1 MNLNNG
7 KEVNMI
13 KPIEFDELALLEIG
27 NSLEIAGV
35 FYANDIKDILIML
48 PDEVLVEPLEVI
60 HPTLEQWTQIIKQSD
75 MKEVEGMS
83 KGQKI
88 ILRKSTRQIEQ
99 KVSWE
104 VFRRDNYTCRYC
116 GANDQPLTVDHVV
129 VWEEMGP
136 SIPMNLISSC
146 KKCNNKRGTMRYEAW
161 IESPHYLSN
170 IPKLPVD
177 VIAANVRVIADI
189 PYIKEHLLR
198 NVRRSR

>member
-1 MNLNNG
+1 MRINVIN
-7 KEVNMI
+7 I
-13 KPIEFDELALLEIG
+13 TDFDLHSIG
-27 NSLEIAGV
+27 NEREITGV
-35 FYANDIKDILIML
+35 LYDDILVML
-48 PDEVLVEPLEVI
+48 PDTEGFMSLDIVS
-60 HPTLEQWTQIIKQSD
+60 PTLDQWTKIVRQSD
-75 MKEVEGMS
+75 LKEIEGMS
-83 KGQKI
+83 KGQKV

-116 GANDQPLTVDHVV
+116 GANDRPLTVDHIV

-161 IESPHYLSN
+161 LENPYYLSMV
-170 IPKLPVD
+170 PSLTVD
-177 VIAANVRVIADI
+177 VIAENVRAIADI

-198 NVRRSR
+198 NVKRSR

>member
-7 KEVNMI
+7 KEERMSKVI
-13 KPIEFDELALLEIG
+13 KFEDFDLTQVGNTMEIE
-27 NSLEIAGV
+27 GV
-35 FYANDIKDILIML
+35 LYGDTLVML
-48 PDEVLVEPLEVI
+48 PDTKGFMYLEI
-60 HPTLEQWTQIIKQSD
+60 LIPTLEEWGKIIRQSD
-75 MKEVEGMS
+75 LKEIEGMS

-104 VFRRDNYTCRYC
+104 VFRRDHYTCRYC
-116 GANDQPLTVDHVV
+116 GADDRPLTVDHVV

-136 SIPMNLISSC
+136 SVPMNLISSC

-161 IESPHYLSN
+161 LESPYYLSN
-170 IPKLPVD
+170 VPALTVD
-177 VIAANVRVIADI
+177 VIANNVRAIADI

-198 NVRRSR
+198 NIKRSR

>member
-1 MNLNNG
+1 
-7 KEVNMI
+7 MI
-13 KPIEFDELALLEIG
+13 VSVQEFSDLKLHAIGNELEIG
-27 NSLEIAGV
+27 GV
-35 FYANDIKDILIML
+35 FYTIPEGDGLLIML
-48 PDEVLVEPLEVI
+48 PNEATMEEIGRLHI
-60 HPTLEQWTQIIKQSD
+60 MNPTLDEWLQIVKQSD
-75 MKEVEGMS
+75 MKEVVGMD
-83 KGQKI
+83 KGKKI

-116 GANDQPLTVDHVV
+116 GADDRPLTVDHVV
-129 VWEEMGP
+129 VWEEFGP

-161 IESPHYLSN
+161 IESSYYLSN
-170 IPKLPVD
+170 IPALPVD
-177 VIAANVRVIADI
+177 VIANNVRVIADI